1 MKKKKRSCLLFL
13 LLFSPLFSLNP
24 HEYQNFRE
32 TVNASHE
39 RSYIAP
45 GNFGDV
51 NDLIFEGRFSNHF
64 FINFRR
70 NADWAADASI
80 NLTLRML
87 NKESVPI
94 YTPSYNPGINF
105 YHFSKNGGL
114 FEQDVIYA
122 LGLYHYSNGQD
133 GNYQNDDGTINYKNG
148 NFSTNYIAL
157 KSFSLHRDSKR
168 DNVKQI
174 LGSQLL
180 YYFETYSHMKA
191 DFPIARFD
199 INIESLIT
207 DWQTKAYSL
216 FGISKQMREDNQ
228 EIYNLNRIKINLGM
242 YLGYMKQNKFLEDR
256 ITLETTYSYKP
267 FWLDD
272 FSFFAKYYYGKDYYN
287 IHFNEKISQLTVGI
301 MTDNF
306 TFRSDK

>member
-1 MKKKKRSCLLFL
+1 MKIKRISSWLLIL
-13 LLFSPLFSLNP
+13 AFSPLLSLSP
-24 HEYQNFRE
+24 DEYQNFRE

-70 NADWAADASI
+70 NADWAADGAI
-80 NLTLRML
+80 NLTIRML

-105 YHFSKNGGL
+105 YHFSKNNGL
-114 FEQDVIYA
+114 FGQDIIYA
-122 LGLYHYSNGQD
+122 LGVYHYSNGQD
-133 GNYQNDDGTINYKNG
+133 GSYQNDDGTINYKNG
-148 NFSTNYIAL
+148 NFSTNYISL

-168 DNVKQI
+168 DNVKKI
-174 LGSQLL
+174 FGSEFL
-180 YYFETYSHMKA
+180 YYFETYAPLRA
-191 DFPIARFD
+191 DFPAARFD
-199 INIESLIT
+199 INLESLIT
-207 DWQTKAYSL
+207 DWQTRVYSL
-216 FGISKQMREDNQ
+216 FGISRQMRESSQ
-228 EIYNLNRIKINLGM
+228 EIYNLNRIKINVGVF
-242 YLGYMKQNKFLEDR
+242 LGYMKQTKFLEDK
-256 ITLETTYSYKP
+256 IVFETTYSYKP

-287 IHFNEKISQLTVGI
+287 IHFNEKISQLTIGI